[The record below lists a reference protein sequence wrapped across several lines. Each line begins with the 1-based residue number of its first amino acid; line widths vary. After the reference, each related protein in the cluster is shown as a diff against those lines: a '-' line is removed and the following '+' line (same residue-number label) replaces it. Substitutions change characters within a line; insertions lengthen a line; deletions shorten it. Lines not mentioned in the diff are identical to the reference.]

1 MLADSPSNYLREPDA
16 MEFLA
21 AVPTVWDETLALDGR
36 VGEYVVVARRA
47 AGGDWYVGA
56 MTNWT
61 ARQLSVDLSFLD
73 DGAYR
78 MDVWQDGPN
87 AHRFAEDYKKLT
99 MNVRKGDKLSLNL
112 APGGG
117 WVARIR
123 R

>member
-1 MLADSPSNYLREPDA
+1 
-16 MEFLA
+16 
-21 AVPTVWDETLALDGR
+21 

-87 AHRFAEDYKKLT
+87 ASRFAEDYKKFT
-99 MNVRKGDKLSLNL
+99 MNVRKGDKVNLNL

-117 WVARIR
+117 WVARIHR
-123 R
+123 